1 MTETTQPADPTES
14 TQPADPTESTQPAD
28 PTESTQPQHDPTH
41 ISCEEFTEKVN
52 DLAGRLI
59 EMCREDAK
67 KNSNCA
73 ISLIALL
80 TAAEAAFCK
89 VAEMEEYEIEKYG
102 IEDTNQKEL
111 TGIIAK
117 WCLKFADAIVA
128 GKEAYHRSKKNE
140 DAADAVTPT
149 PG

>member
-1 MTETTQPADPTES
+1 MNNPTVSEL
-14 TQPADPTESTQPAD
+14 E
-28 PTESTQPQHDPTH
+28 
-41 ISCEEFTEKVN
+41 ISHPEMKEQFQAAVE
-52 DLAGRLI
+52 DLAQKI
-59 EMCREDAK
+59 TTMCIVEQKA
-67 KNSNCA
+67 SPTVA
-73 ISLIALL
+73 LIALL